1 MRVCLVSLGCD
12 KNLVDS
18 EFMLG
23 LLRDAGYEFTFAA
36 EQEFYLFLLDENGR
50 PTSVPSDESR

>member
-1 MRVCLVSLGCD
+1 MKNSMKLLFVSLGCD

-23 LLRDAGYEFTFAA
+23 MLRDSGMELTDDEYEADVIVINT
-36 EQEFYLFLLDENGR
+36 
-50 PTSVPSDESR
+50 

>member
-1 MRVCLVSLGCD
+1 MNIFFASLGCD

-23 LLRDAGYEFTFAA
+23 LTKEAGFKLVSA
-36 EQEFYLFLLDENGR
+36 EEEA
-50 PTSVPSDESR
+50 